1 MERPAK
7 RPRIG
12 SFLHGGDDDAD
23 DELFLDPH
31 QVNAQR
37 DPAVLLEQ
45 SRAVATF
52 KLKSR
57 WENVFEK
64 YEKDFTG
71 ADDIINFYTDE
82 LPEVEVDN
90 GHLRS
95 LADADDAKSVAAS
108 ESADLDEEER
118 ILHGKGVGSGQ
129 LALSGPSPLML
140 RAAYAGYSGCAG
152 RLSGLASLTQAQP
165 RLSTMFSSGL
175 HFPSLSSFGQFK
187 SFSAPVEPIWNAPE
201 LPAEAFN
208 NHAIATAVTK
218 RRVAVKALV
227 AAEDDGSDDDDI
239 IMGSA
244 SSWMQDKGKR
254 TDQSSPPSR
263 QTTQDSGPAIA
274 NVLPRE
280 QITDPPHIAAIS
292 DAHEVGNQSERKK
305 RGRRLKVPQMNSSAE
320 GAVLATQTEATV
332 IPDSDTELLEPSPV
346 AANDVDQPKDPS
358 GGVPTSESASRPAKS
373 LVRLEVQLLRRRRP
387 DIAPAQAVSRISLLR
402 SFSAGEKGQPIHES
416 SALVLRKRTA
426 GQKKG
431 RASLAPS
438 IPISRTSRRDKSR
451 RHSSPPTRIVQLKTP
466 ENSSPAKPHEKDE
479 VVVQSQEQPVSEGPG
494 QKQPAAE
501 SATEPAARA
510 EKFSR
515 NAIDDDYHFSDEEES
530 WVPLSRVR
538 KSAKQIKESRSTSR
552 RALVRRVPKTSA
564 FPLSSPSIRAAFPAV
579 KKCSQPTSAK
589 APEETMVQQP
599 GPAESMPL
607 EVSTADASFAPYIDG
622 PVLDGAEYPKP
633 ASPRVNDSPP
643 SPHLD
648 PVLDRLQTQDL
659 AITPS
664 SKRSKEKPAAPPVTL
679 VTPSPRHSKS
689 KATATPSA
697 SRPSTSKRSIL
708 SLLSDS
714 DEDELSLSLDQIS
727 PLVRGVHN
735 QQRVL
740 PIRSRSTAKKSSSK
754 RMSMSSY
761 ARVNPKQ
768 KTSRLSGGWKSASST
783 TRFTHRVGDAA
794 EAEDRHR
801 TPGGT
806 MRRCGEDGF
815 KCERDFCFACL

>member
-12 SFLHGGDDDAD
+12 SFLHGDDEDAD

-31 QVNAQR
+31 QVNAKR

-71 ADDIINFYTDE
+71 ADDIINFYTDG

-118 ILHGKGVGSGQ
+118 ILHGKGAGSGQ
-129 LALSGPSPLML
+129 LVRSGPSSLMP
-140 RAAYAGYSGCAG
+140 RAAYAGYAG

-208 NHAIATAVTK
+208 NRATATAVTK

-263 QTTQDSGPAIA
+263 QTSQDSSPAVV
-274 NVLPRE
+274 NVLPTE
-280 QITDPPHIAAIS
+280 EITEPPHIAAIS
-292 DAHEVGNQSERKK
+292 VAQEVGIPSERKK
-305 RGRRLKVPQMNSSAE
+305 RGRPRRVPQMNSSAE
-320 GAVLATQTEATV
+320 GAVLVTQPEAMV

-346 AANDVDQPKDPS
+346 VEDDVDRPKDPN
-358 GGVPTSESASRPAKS
+358 GGVPTSESASKPAMP
-373 LVRLEVQLLRRRRP
+373 LVRIEVQLLRRCRP
-387 DIAPAQAVSRISLLR
+387 DIAPAQAAPRISLLP
-402 SFSAGEKGQPIHES
+402 SLSASDKGQPIHDS
-416 SALVLRKRTA
+416 SALVVRKRTT

-438 IPISRTSRRDKSR
+438 IPIPRTSRRDNSR

-466 ENSSPAKPHEKDE
+466 ENSSPTKPHEKDE
-479 VVVQSQEQPVSEGPG
+479 VVLESQEQPVSDGPG
-494 QKQPAAE
+494 QKRPAAE
-501 SATEPAARA
+501 SATEPAART
-510 EKFSR
+510 EHFSR
-515 NAIDDDYHFSDEEES
+515 NAIDNDYHFSDEEES

-538 KSAKQIKESRSTSR
+538 KSAKQIKESKSTSR

-564 FPLSSPSIRAAFPAV
+564 FPLSSPSIRVAFPAV
-579 KKCSQPTSAK
+579 KKGLQPTSAK
-589 APEETMVQQP
+589 TPEETLVQQP

-607 EVSTADASFAPYIDG
+607 EVSAANASFTPDIEG
-622 PVLDGAEYPKP
+622 SVLDAAEHPKP
-633 ASPRVNDSPP
+633 ASPRVDDSPS

-648 PVLDRLQTQDL
+648 SVLGRLQTQDL

-664 SKRSKEKPAAPPVTL
+664 SRRSKEKPAAPPVTL
-679 VTPSPRHSKS
+679 VTPSPRHSKA

-697 SRPSTSKRSIL
+697 SRPSTSQRSIL

-727 PLVRGVHN
+727 PLVRGVRN

-740 PIRSRSTAKKSSSK
+740 PIRSRSTAKQSSSK
-754 RMSMSSY
+754 RMSMGSY
-761 ARVNPKQ
+761 ARVTPKQ

-783 TRFTHRVGDAA
+783 TRFTHRAGDAT